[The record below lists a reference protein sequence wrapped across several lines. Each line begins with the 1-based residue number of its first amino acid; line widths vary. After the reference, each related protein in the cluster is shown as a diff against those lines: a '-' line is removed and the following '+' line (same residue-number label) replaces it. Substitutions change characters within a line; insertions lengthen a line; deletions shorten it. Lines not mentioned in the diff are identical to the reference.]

1 MAAVTIPQGSF
12 GCAMRIT
19 SDRSTPPR
27 SLVVKVLSITE
38 DSYKWVMRE
47 ILFG

>member
-1 MAAVTIPQGSF
+1 MAAVMIAQGSF
-12 GCAMRIT
+12 GCAMRIGA
-19 SDRSTPPR
+19 
-27 SLVVKVLSITE
+27 LVVKVLNITE